1 VGLFALAILA
11 LAPAPGHAAGSM
23 TAGDLSGMPP
33 SLTTQSPGIAG
44 DIPAFA
50 GRVDPDTYRVGPGDE
65 FAFRSSDLLDPRIL
79 RVGPAGE
86 ILLPDAGPVAVAGLT
101 LREMD
106 ARAREVLRPYIRGKG
121 FVLTLYRPRRF
132 RAVVVGDVERP
143 GAVLVQAPV
152 RASDAIDAAG
162 GIAPGGA
169 RRGIVIR
176 RGADS
181 LWVDLVLFE
190 RSGDLAANPL
200 IFETDIVIVPTSNR
214 RVDVTGAVPHPGW
227 YDLAPG
233 DRASTLLAAAGGPL
247 ARAATD
253 RLMLSRE
260 SEPGHREDF
269 AIAPPGDP
277 VPTTTPDAAPGDPL
291 LEAGDR
297 IFVPERAH
305 WHEGARVEIR
315 GEVSLPGPY
324 AIEDG
329 VDRLDGLFQRAGGFT
344 EWADRN
350 AVRIER
356 SSDAALRDSA
366 FVRLAR
372 EQDGLVPEG
381 ERGYLVALSRENA
394 AISISAA
401 GWTKSGR
408 SSESWKGIPLLDG
421 DRVIVPRRAL
431 TVMVQGEVK
440 APGHVPFEAGHNL
453 GDYLDAAGGLTGRA
467 NKGRLRVTLA
477 STGRAVSAGD
487 VREIHAGDAIWVP
500 AREPR
505 SVWGTLRDVLTT
517 AAQAATIYLVVHQ
530 ATK

>member
-1 VGLFALAILA
+1 VGLFALAVLA
-11 LAPAPGHAAGSM
+11 LAPPSAHAAPSIS
-23 TAGDLSGMPP
+23 AGDLGGLSPSPTMP
-33 SLTTQSPGIAG
+33 SAG
-44 DIPAFA
+44 VAADVPAFA

-152 RASDAIDAAG
+152 RASDAIEAAG
-162 GIAPGGA
+162 GIAAGGA

-181 LWVDLVLFE
+181 LWVDLLRFE

-200 IFETDIVIVPTSNR
+200 VFETDIIVVPTSDR
-214 RVDVTGAVPHPGW
+214 RVDVTGAVAHQGW
-227 YDLAPG
+227 YDLASG
-233 DRASTLLAAAGGPL
+233 DRASTLLAAAGGLL

-269 AIAPPGDP
+269 VIAAPSGTA
-277 VPTTTPDAAPGDPL
+277 PTTTPDGAPDDPL
-291 LEAGDR
+291 LEPGDR

-305 WHEGARVEIR
+305 WHEGARAEIR
-315 GEVSLPGPY
+315 GEIALPGPY

-329 VDRLDGLFQRAGGFT
+329 VDRLGGLLQRSGGFT
-344 EWADRN
+344 EWADSN

-372 EQDGLVPEG
+372 EQEGLVPEG

-394 AISISAA
+394 AINISAA
-401 GWTKSGR
+401 GWTKSGH
-408 SSESWKGIPLLDG
+408 SSESWTQIPLLDG

-440 APGHVPFEAGHNL
+440 APGHVPFEPGRRL
-453 GDYLDAAGGLTGRA
+453 GDYLDAAGGFTGRA

-505 SVWGTLRDVLTT
+505 SVWGTARDVLTT